1 MNIYFYDKNKIINF
15 SLPSKKIGNFW
26 LADENDKNIVNI
38 NGEDGKWVLTGNKDI
53 NILGNVENGKVVF
66 KENTYFVVSKDNE
79 KRLIYVNYVNDTTFD
94 GYAITE
100 GVPFKLGKGSTCD
113 IIAKNPYLQDEHM
126 VFLFEN
132 NKWTLKKLNGSVI
145 YIDNHM
151 MKEDTK
157 VLKNGSIIDLYG
169 IRIVLIYGKLFI
181 NNPNNDLTVNAKLTK
196 CNFSEREQ
204 VVEEEIEDKNIYE
217 DTDYFLRSP
226 RMRKTIQT
234 LEMSID
240 SPPNKEEIP
249 ETNILMTIGPMI
261 TMGASSFVSVINTIM
276 MASNGNTNKSKL
288 QIGLTL
294 FVSICMLTSMVV
306 WPNVTRKI
314 EKKKKEEREQERIQ
328 RYRAYID
335 KKRLEIVKEYD
346 AQRKIYEENLL
357 TLNACYDIITNKR
370 RTLWERKIDQSDF
383 LTVRLGIGTVPF
395 DAKITYHSEDFRMD
409 EDELKN
415 LVEGLVRGYKDIEK
429 VPLGFSL
436 AQNRLTALCG
446 MYPKYIKFM
455 DNIFLQLMAYHS
467 YDNLKFVVLTNKDNM
482 ERWNY
487 IKETPYCFSDDKGI
501 RFFATTVEEM
511 QEVSN
516 YLEKVFDGREA
527 LFKTA
532 GSDRPDDYAKFKTYY
547 LIITDDIDVSRKINI
562 VDKTLK
568 SKTNMGFSLITIEE
582 KLSKIPSEVTNFI
595 SIGDNISAIISTIG
609 NEQIKFNDEIVD
621 TFDMN
626 LCASVISN
634 LPLYLTENAREL
646 PNTITFLEM
655 FGVGQIEQLN
665 VLNRW
670 ASNDPT
676 KSLKTEIGVNEN
688 NDVFMLDLHEKQHG
702 PHGLVA
708 GMTGSGKS
716 EFIITFVLSMAV
728 NYSPEEVA
736 FVLIDYKGGGLA
748 GAFENSE
755 LGKKLPHVVGTI
767 TNLDKS
773 EINRALSSI
782 QSELRR
788 RQEKFNEVKE
798 QTGESTL
805 DIYKYQKLYREGVV
819 NEPMPHL
826 IIVSDE
832 FAELKDQQPDF
843 MDDLVSTARIG
854 RSLGVHLILAT
865 QKPSGVVDAQI
876 WSNAKFKIC
885 LKVQDKADSM
895 EMIKTDLAA
904 ELKQTGRFYLQVGY
918 NEYFAKGQAAWAG
931 AQYYPAKEY
940 KKALDK
946 NIYFIDNTGSVS
958 RTIKNT
964 ISKKA
969 VQSQGEELTNIV
981 KYLINIGKDTDLKI
995 RPLWLDKIPGK
1006 ILLTNIAKKYEYK
1019 KVNYFLNP
1027 VIGEYDDPANQ
1038 KQGMLTLPISEQGNV
1053 IIYGSGD
1060 SGKDEFAS
1068 SFIYSCLTTYTTNEL
1083 NMYIMDFGAETL
1095 QNFKDAP
1102 QVGDVMING
1111 EDEKINN
1118 IAKML
1123 NSEMNKRKKLFMSY
1137 NGNYQDYIKL
1147 SGQTLPNIV
1156 VVINS
1161 IEILTEVYQE
1171 YTEKI
1176 IAPVR
1181 EGSKYGI
1188 YFVILTT
1195 SQSTVKFKVSQS
1207 CKLALCLQM
1216 INAND
1221 YRDILG
1227 KTNGLVPSATLGRG
1241 LVRIGEVCE
1250 FQTASITNEES
1261 AYSIIKATIE
1271 RLNAAN
1277 LPKAKPV
1284 PVMPEVIKLDLFSNK
1299 YNGLDS
1305 VPIGI
1310 IRDSL
1315 NAQLYDFKKNVFNII
1330 SSNEI
1335 ELTRPF
1341 IKNLISLFEKNNTF
1355 SKIVIDANSFFENY
1369 NSSIEL
1375 VDSNFDS
1382 VVDRLKG
1389 INDKIQE
1396 ILKANNM
1403 NPRSVSELPNTACI
1417 VVGIDKFFNK
1427 LDDEHKNI
1435 FKELLSTNKEVAK
1448 LNFIFVDIP
1457 SAFKKFEYD
1466 DWYKASVNSNDGIW
1480 IGGGVTQQFLIKLTI
1495 QLTSFSNI
1503 PNDFGVYVKNGMP
1516 VIIKMINE
1524 IK

>member
-1 MNIYFYDKNKIINF
+1 MNIYFYDKNKVINF
-15 SLPSKKIGNFW
+15 SLPNKKIGNFW
-26 LADENDKNIVNI
+26 LADENGKNIVNI
-38 NGEDGKWVLTGNKDI
+38 NGEEGKWALSGNKDI

-66 KENTYFVVSKDNE
+66 KENSYFVVSKEND
-79 KRLIYVNYVNDTTFD
+79 KRLMYVNSSNDSTYD
-94 GYAITE
+94 GYVVTE
-100 GVPFKLGKGSTCD
+100 GVPFKLGKGATCD

-126 VFLFEN
+126 ELLFEN
-132 NKWTLKKLNGSVI
+132 NKWTLKRLNNSVV

-151 MKEDTK
+151 MKEESRT
-157 VLKNGSIIDLYG
+157 LGNGTIIDLYG
-169 IRIVLIYGKLFI
+169 IKIVLIYGKIFI
-181 NNPNNDLTVNAKLTK
+181 NNPNHDLTLNSKLTK
-196 CNFSEREQ
+196 CDFSEKET
-204 VVEEEIEDKNIYE
+204 VVDEEIEDINMYE

-226 RMRKTIQT
+226 RMKKTIQT
-234 LEMSID
+234 FEMSID
-240 SPPNKEEIP
+240 SPPGKEEMP
-249 ETNILMTIGPMI
+249 EQSLLMTIGPMI

-276 MASNGNTNKSKL
+276 MANTGGKSKL

-294 FVSICMLTSMVV
+294 FVSVCMLASMVL
-306 WPNVTRKI
+306 WPNLTRKM
-314 EKKKKEEREQERIQ
+314 EKKKKQEKEAERIQ
-328 RYRAYID
+328 KYRAYID
-335 KKRLEIVKEYD
+335 KKRAEIVKEYD

-357 TLNACYDIITNKR
+357 TLPACYDIITNKR
-370 RTLWERKIDQSDF
+370 RTLWERKIDQGDF

-395 DAKITYHSEDFRMD
+395 DAKIGYHSEDFRMD

-415 LVEGLVRGYKDIEK
+415 LVEGLVKGYKDIEK

-467 YDNLKFVVLTNKDNM
+467 YDNLKFVILTNKDNA
-482 ERWNY
+482 ERWSY

-516 YLEKVFDGREA
+516 YLEKVFDGRDA
-527 LFKTA
+527 LNKSGGGE
-532 GSDRPDDYAKFKTYY
+532 GSGDYSKFKTYY
-547 LIITDDIDVSRKINI
+547 LLVTDDIDASRKINI

-568 SKTNMGFSLITIEE
+568 AKSNLGFSIITIEE

-609 NEQIKFNDEIVD
+609 NEQIKFNDEI
-621 TFDMN
+621 TEFDMN
-626 LCASVISN
+626 LCTSVISN
-634 LPLYLTENAREL
+634 LPLYLTENAKEL

-676 KSLKTEIGVNEN
+676 KSLKTEIGANEN

-788 RQEKFNEVKE
+788 RQERFNEVKE

-819 NEPMPHL
+819 DEPMPHL

-876 WSNAKFKIC
+876 WSNAKFKVC

-940 KKALDK
+940 KKASDK
-946 NIYFIDNTGSVS
+946 NIYFIDNTGFVS
-958 RTIKNT
+958 KTIKNT
-964 ISKKA
+964 ISKKT
-969 VQSQGEELTNIV
+969 VESQGEELTNIV
-981 KYLINIGKDTDLKI
+981 KYLINIGNDTELKI
-995 RPLWLDKIPGK
+995 RPLWLDKIPAK
-1006 ILLTNIAKKYEYK
+1006 VLLSTISKKYEYK

-1027 VIGEYDDPANQ
+1027 IIGEYDDPANQ
-1038 KQGMLTLPISEQGNV
+1038 TQGMLTLPISEQGNV
-1053 IIYGSGD
+1053 IVYGSGD

-1068 SFIYSCLTTYTTNEL
+1068 SFIYSCITTYTTNEL

-1095 QNFKDAP
+1095 QNFREAP

-1111 EDEKINN
+1111 DDEKINN

-1176 IAPVR
+1176 ISPVR

-1207 CKLALCLQM
+1207 CKLQLCLQM

-1227 KTNGLVPSATLGRG
+1227 KTNGLVPSAVLGRG
-1241 LVRIGEVCE
+1241 LTRIGEVCE
-1250 FQTASITNEES
+1250 FQTASITTEES
-1261 AYSIIKATIE
+1261 SFNAIKGIIDRLKAS
-1271 RLNAAN
+1271 N

-1284 PVMPEVIKLDLFSNK
+1284 PVMPDVIKLDLFSSK
-1299 YNGLDS
+1299 FTGLDS

-1315 NAQLYDFKKNVFNII
+1315 NAQLYDFKKNTFNII
-1330 SSNEI
+1330 SSNEL
-1335 ELTRPF
+1335 ELMRPF
-1341 IKNLISLFEKNNTF
+1341 VKNLVALFEKNNTF
-1355 SKIVIDANSFFENY
+1355 NKIVIDASSFFENF
-1369 NSSIEL
+1369 NNQIEY
-1375 VDSNFDS
+1375 VESNFDAAI
-1382 VVDRLKG
+1382 DKLKG
-1389 INDKIQE
+1389 INDQVQE
-1396 ILKANNM
+1396 VLKANNM

-1417 VVGIDKFFNK
+1417 IIGIDKFFNK
-1427 LDDEHKNI
+1427 LDADHQNI

-1448 LNFIFVDIP
+1448 MNFIFVDIP

-1466 DWYKASVNSNDGIW
+1466 DWYKSSVNANDGIW

-1503 PNDFGVYVKNGMP
+1503 GNDFGVYVKNGMP
-1516 VIIKMINE
+1516 VIIKPINE